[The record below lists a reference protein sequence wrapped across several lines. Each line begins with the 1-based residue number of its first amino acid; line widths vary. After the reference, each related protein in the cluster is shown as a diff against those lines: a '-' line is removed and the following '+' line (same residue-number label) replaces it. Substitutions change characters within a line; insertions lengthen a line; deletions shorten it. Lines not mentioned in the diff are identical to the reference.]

1 MAVQT
6 ASSSMPV
13 TGLVRPWSAVDVDLE
28 ARIDR
33 EVSKPVG
40 WRDSLMRWLI
50 EFNKY

>member
-6 ASSSMPV
+6 AISSRPA
-13 TGLVRPWSAVDVDLE
+13 TGLIRPWSAVDSDVE
-28 ARIDR
+28 AKLDR
-33 EVSKPVG
+33 EMSKPVG

>member
-6 ASSSMPV
+6 ASGSIPA
-13 TGLVRPWSAVDVDLE
+13 TGLIRPWSAVDPDVE

-33 EVSKPVG
+33 EASRPVH
-40 WRDSLMRWLI
+40 WRESLMRWLI